1 MTMFKKLTPREAYAA
16 YILGSLIVDVRDH
29 SAGDSKNLDVRQVVA
44 LPLSELDQRLNEL
57 PSNRPVVLLSNIGIR
72 GKEAA
77 RMLVERGYQDVSIVT
92 GGIKAWE
99 QEGLPVK

>member
-1 MTMFKKLTPREAYAA
+1 MFKKLTPREAYAA